1 MIHNWG
7 SWSDFQNL
15 LKVLSAVAQKHQMSL
30 TNVATRWVLQQPAVG
45 AVIVGTRLGVSAHGD
60 ENLNVFKLKLDES
73 DMKGINEVAL
83 GATGEKSVAMFQKLG
98 DCGNEYRAMH

>member
-15 LKVLSAVAQKHQMSL
+15 LQVLKTVAQKHGMSL
-30 TNVATRWVLQQPAVG
+30 TNIATRWVLQQPAVG

-73 DMKGINEVAL
+73 DMKGINEAAL
-83 GATGEKSVAMFQKLG
+83 GSAGEKSEAMFQKLG